1 MHIVANPFTNLR
13 LERPKGRKD
22 LDALTEPE
30 IRELADAVVP
40 ALGMYGAEFRA
51 ILIFLAYVGCRPGEL
66 CCIRRADLDRESA
79 EVTIRFAL
87 DGQGGERSPKN
98 GRPRVV
104 TVPPLALAA
113 LADVPTWLTG
123 PYLFHATTGRRLS
136 KGSTPHGG
144 PGLRAP
150 PDRGPASAL
159 RTGGVAR
166 PSSGS
171 YSCSARRA
179 RRSPQRRSRRAVF
192 ARASRST
199 GWFVPPWALAPI
211 AKAYSQEC
219 RCALSAAVASS
230 SSILS
235 RSVIDVLGLRLDRAS
250 SC

>member
-136 KGSTPHGG
+136 KGSPLTEGQGFVRPRTAVRHPLFAPVAWPVVVRFLLVLSQAGAQVAAAALQTR
-144 PGLRAP
+144 GLRPRLAQHGMV
-150 PDRGPASAL
+150 RATVGT
-159 RTGGVAR
+159 RTHREGVLPGVQMRAQR
-166 PSSGS
+166 SG
-171 YSCSARRA
+171 CLV
-179 RRSPQRRSRRAVF
+179 Q
-192 ARASRST
+192 
-199 GWFVPPWALAPI
+199 LH
-211 AKAYSQEC
+211 SQP
-219 RCALSAAVASS
+219 
-230 SSILS
+230 
-235 RSVIDVLGLRLDRAS
+235 LGH
-250 SC
+250 